1 MSVVINPIVKEH
13 NFFQSTEHRFFNLFR
28 PIQETGQKES
38 DFLAYVATPIIDSF
52 ILDPVFAI
60 DTAIHLLN
68 ALASVGKAAYDWTMN
83 QQDTYRIID
92 HSSEAELAEAGS
104 HMISAVSAFVA
115 QSLNTILSILALFTR
130 PIASIAH
137 AVIPE
142 CNEPQ
147 QNFGRDDFEIRAMRF

>member
-1 MSVVINPIVKEH
+1 MSVVINPIVKKH

-28 PIQETGQKES
+28 PIQETRQKHS

-68 ALASVGKAAYDWTMN
+68 ALASVGKAAYDWTMG
-83 QQDTYRIID
+83 QQHTDIIID
-92 HSSEAELAEAGS
+92 RRSEAELAEAGS